1 MLRYCIDEKSRR
13 NSGSKY
19 RSNPGNFAELT
30 PNRRQELH
38 RVAPGYNPSS
48 LLMPLSAAPSVKSP
62 LQDVTQP
69 LNPDGS
75 TSPQKA
81 GGTDLMDDLVSGLE
95 RMENGR

>member
-1 MLRYCIDEKSRR
+1 
-13 NSGSKY
+13 
-19 RSNPGNFAELT
+19 
-30 PNRRQELH
+30 
-38 RVAPGYNPSS
+38 
-48 LLMPLSAAPSVKSP
+48 MPLSAAPSVKSP